1 MRRSSYAE
9 TMEDSS
15 DVARRREQ
23 MALDHGLRLLTRL
36 QDADV
41 TRHERVEAMLYIRRL
56 WTFLV
61 DDLGN
66 PGNALPREL
75 RSTLISIGIWMIKES
90 ENIGEGRDDQL
101 ADMVAVMTAI
111 RDGLA

>member
-9 TMEDSS
+9 TMESS
-15 DVARRREQ
+15 STVARHREQ
-23 MALDHGLRLLTRL
+23 MALDHGLKLLARL

-41 TRHERVEAMLYIRRL
+41 THYERIEAMLYIRRL

-66 PGNALPREL
+66 SSNALPIEL
-75 RSTLISIGIWMIKES
+75 RSTLISIGVWMIRES
-90 ENIGEGRDDQL
+90 EGLAEGRTDHVG
-101 ADMVAVMTAI
+101 DMIAVMTAI